1 MRTVWWWKQK
11 KKVLHGALYICKHD
25 SPLCDM
31 PRSLTRKLA
40 AKVRWK
46 LISGAN
52 VLKTGWGLRTRSHV
66 EVTLSLRSR
75 EKSSVDVASSCLGI
89 VVVLKERSMFEL
101 KTAHCLRLSR
111 KCLYTN
117 KGGDWGG
124 VETYFV
130 TAASMQVC
138 KQQILVFLPLAL
150 GTNWRSVLP
159 TM

>member
-1 MRTVWWWKQK
+1 M
-11 KKVLHGALYICKHD
+11 
-25 SPLCDM
+25 
-31 PRSLTRKLA
+31 LT
-40 AKVRWK
+40 
-46 LISGAN
+46 
-52 VLKTGWGLRTRSHV
+52 
-66 EVTLSLRSR
+66 
-75 EKSSVDVASSCLGI
+75 
-89 VVVLKERSMFEL
+89 ERSMFEL

-111 KCLYTN
+111 KSLYTN
-117 KGGDWGG
+117 KAGGWGG